1 MARVEPEVTVTGLIT
16 GVYTAVF
23 ATALWG
29 TAVYGVGTV
38 STFFGIAAGATIVLT
53 QLEQELARDLIGDKA
68 SEYVLRCDTL
78 TGDCNVKAGFIGTAP
93 RNATI
98 WELPSSIGQLMGM
111 TCTFWTLY
119 MLRTVV
125 QQHKSHGATGAAVDT
140 LSYSDGGR
148 LLALWSLCVATVGFA
163 VYHRFV
169 SPMQGSLGIVIGSG
183 IGVSAYWACDKLE
196 VFPR

>member
-1 MARVEPEVTVTGLIT
+1 MPRVEPEVTVTGLIT

-23 ATALWG
+23 ATSLWG

-38 STFFGIAAGATIVLT
+38 STFFGLAAAATIVLT
-53 QLEQELARDLIGDKA
+53 QLEQEFARDLIGDRA
-68 SEYVLRCDTL
+68 SEYVLRCDSL
-78 TGDCNVKAGFIGTAP
+78 TGNCNVKAGYIGTAP

-111 TCTFWTLY
+111 TCTFWTLFL
-119 MLRTVV
+119 LRVV
-125 QQHKSHGATGAAVDT
+125 AKNHGGEDK

-148 LLALWSLCVATVGFA
+148 LLALWSLCIATVGFA

-183 IGVSAYWACDKLE
+183 IGVAAYWSCDKLE
-196 VFPR
+196 IFDR

>member
-1 MARVEPEVTVTGLIT
+1 MPRVEPGVTVTGLIT

-23 ATALWG
+23 ATAIWG

-38 STFFGIAAGATIVLT
+38 STFFGLAAAATIVLT
-53 QLEQELARDLIGDKA
+53 QLEQEFARDLIGDKT

-78 TGDCNVKAGFIGTAP
+78 TGSCNVKAGYVGTAP
-93 RNATI
+93 RNATV

-119 MLRTVV
+119 LLRTVV
-125 QQHKSHGATGAAVDT
+125 QKHKDSGADVDT
-140 LSYSDGGR
+140 LSYGDGGR
-148 LLALWSLCVATVGFA
+148 MLALWSLCVATVGFA

-169 SPMQGSLGIVIGSG
+169 SPMQGSIGIVIGSG
-183 IGVSAYWACDKLE
+183 IGVGAYWACDRLD
-196 VFPR
+196 VFDK